1 MLLIRLNTNVKWDFL
16 GDFQTVCKKWKQLSD
31 FHASV
36 VQKDTMIN
44 EQILS

>member
-1 MLLIRLNTNVKWDFL
+1 MLLNTILANWDFL
-16 GDFQTVCKKWKQLSD
+16 SDFQAVYKKWKQLSD